1 MNKPSNKYRLP
12 GDPIAA
18 DGLPWWHELIRAF
31 IFLAAIAVATY
42 GAFGAGR

>member
-1 MNKPSNKYRLP
+1 MKTRNKYRLP
-12 GDPIAA
+12 GDPIAN
-18 DGLPWWHELIRAF
+18 DDLPFWHELIRAF